1 MKKIIVLIAFFGG
14 TCLFAQQAEKSN
26 VFDKVKKVQNEEE
39 AVLKKGTSN
48 KEPQIQQQS
57 HLSKIVLDKDYEKEE
72 ELADKEFEQEIKQD
86 AIATK
91 EKQAEVPPQKQNIE
105 PKQEVNQTQAPL
117 QKAEQTRISEQ
128 EPKQEVKQTQNIKQE
143 NVVSKEDK
151 TKQVKT
157 PKTNPDPEG
166 VDWISLS
173 KGKLNVKM
181 QRRTHGVSTPNLS
194 LKFNNVYQSL
204 FRNIPWLMGG
214 SANAYVY
221 QNRKDFLAHESVAS
235 DWSGAFFS
243 PDNNR
248 IVLYDE
254 PDNVNKMLR
263 QFEHELTHLF
273 MENYYCPPGSTKPEP
288 PVWLNEGLAV
298 NMEDI
303 TNNVSGGVWANDLVA
318 MTILPSPKSPAAS
331 LKVPRPVSN
340 ATTQFILLS
349 DFVKN
354 DSYDSA
360 VAAGKVEDWYM
371 QAYAMVRFLFKPY
384 NNQYP
389 EKRMQFEQFTKLLNT
404 YQNKKDSKGRLVKDE
419 QGHQVKTRVPVLAAL
434 QKAYGF
440 NNMDDFEMKF
450 WQWLYEYQRNQREK
464 LKK

>member
-14 TCLFAQQAEKSN
+14 TCLFAQQTGQSN
-26 VFDKVKKVQNEEE
+26 LFDKVKKVQNEEE
-39 AVLKKGTSN
+39 SVLKKGTAN
-48 KEPQIQQQS
+48 KEFQMQQQS
-57 HLSKIVLDKDYEKEE
+57 HLSKIVLSRDIEE
-72 ELADKEFEQEIKQD
+72 EEKLANKEFEKEIKQD
-86 AIATK
+86 VK
-91 EKQAEVPPQKQNIE
+91 ENQTEVPPQKENIE
-105 PKQEVNQTQAPL
+105 QKPETNKNSISAQKTEQPLVSDQEQKQETKP
-117 QKAEQTRISEQ
+117 
-128 EPKQEVKQTQNIKQE
+128 TQNIKQE
-143 NVVSKEDK
+143 NIVAKEDK
-151 TKQVKT
+151 TKKT
-157 PKTNPDPEG
+157 KTNPDPEG

-214 SANAYVY
+214 SANVYVY
-221 QNRKDFLAHESVAS
+221 QNRKDFLAHEAVAS

-273 MENYYCPPGSTKPEP
+273 MENYYCPLGSTKPEP

-303 TNNVSGGVWANDLVA
+303 TNNVSGGVWAQDLVV

-419 QGHQVKTRVPVLAAL
+419 QGHQVKTRVPVFAAL

-440 NNMDDFEMKF
+440 NSMDDFEMKF

-464 LKK
+464 LK